1 MILKKCTRC
10 QTRPAVIFV
19 TKETAGKATQE
30 GYCIKCAKEIG
41 LKPVDD
47 ILKQMGIS
55 DEELDAMTGEM
66 DAMLPTVFEGGEED
80 ETGTAPAIDL
90 NNIFGEGNLPAN
102 PPSPQEAPKGAKKQ
116 PEGKRPKHKCLDAF
130 CIDLTAKARD
140 GKLDR
145 IISKMG

>member
-66 DAMLPTVFEGGEED
+66 DALMPTVFEGEGEDD
-80 ETGTAPAIDL
+80 EAGRAPAIDL
-90 NNIFGEGNLPAN
+90 NSTHQWVSKPIAMNRA
-102 PPSPQEAPKGAKKQ
+102 
-116 PEGKRPKHKCLDAF
+116 
-130 CIDLTAKARD
+130 TA
-140 GKLDR
+140 
-145 IISKMG
+145 